1 MIGLLAYSNS
11 FRVPFHYDDIHFLR
25 EQLLIKSF
33 PLFMDWITH
42 NFAAIIGGR
51 AFLLFTF
58 YVNYFISGLDTF
70 GYHIVNLLIHISTA
84 FLFYLLLSS
93 YVDNEK
99 DDSYHL
105 KSILA
110 SSLFLLH
117 PVATESVT
125 YISSRS
131 SELSAFFILASMSLF
146 FKATRNGFHLT
157 GYFLSIVCFV
167 LGLATKEAAIVTP
180 VLMMV
185 FDVYFVS
192 DKKKIGISR
201 LKYYLPFLGIIGAG
215 FSYYLATYIMNPTLQ
230 GRDWTVHILTE
241 MKVFVAYLRL
251 LILPY
256 GQNIDPEVRESLS
269 LDPAAMISFVI
280 IAGLIIG
287 AFLARKKNKAI
298 SFSILWFF
306 INLSPFLVVRLS
318 DYMAE
323 RWVYAASLGFS
334 LALSEALTA
343 LLARYRRIGVSLI
356 LCVITLFGTLTLVRN
371 SVYKDP
377 IRLWSDAAE
386 KSPGKIRPD
395 SNLCASYLE
404 MMYIDK
410 AIEWCDSAVK
420 KGSDYQET
428 YINLASAYFSKGDM
442 DKAKKILISMKS
454 EGATYLYHYN
464 LGVIYTEKREYSHAI
479 NEYRIILKTS
489 PHSPAILSSIGE
501 CYRLQNNK
509 SKADEYFL
517 LATQGIPQNGED
529 YLMLAESYF
538 LLGDNEKGTE
548 SLRNALIAE
557 PLNLRIR
564 KTIANTYFDKK
575 MYDEAYRHFVIMA
588 KIAPNLAIAYAG
600 MGKAMLAKGDIKEA
614 RKQLIRA
621 LNLLPKDTRDR
632 NDILRL
638 LGKTGG

>member
-25 EQLLIKSF
+25 EQILIKSF
-33 PLFMDWITH
+33 PLFLDWITH
-42 NFAAIIGGR
+42 NFAAIISGR

-93 YVDNEK
+93 YVDNEQ
-99 DDSYHL
+99 DGSYHL

-110 SSLFLLH
+110 STLFLLH
-117 PVATESVT
+117 PIATESVT

-131 SELSAFFILASMSLF
+131 SELSAFFILASMLLF
-146 FKATRNGFHLT
+146 FKATRNGFHLIE
-157 GYFLSIVCFV
+157 YLLSIVCFA

-185 FDVYFVS
+185 FDVYFIS
-192 DKKKIGISR
+192 DKKKISISR
-201 LKYYLPFLGIIGAG
+201 LKFYLPFLGIIGAG
-215 FSYYLATYIMNPTLQ
+215 SYYYATFIMNPTLQ

-256 GQNIDPEVRESLS
+256 GQNIDPDVRESLS
-269 LDPAAMISFVI
+269 LDPAAMISLII
-280 IAGLIIG
+280 IAGLIVV
-287 AFLARKKNKAI
+287 AFLARNKNKVI

-306 INLSPFLVVRLS
+306 INLSLFLAVRLS

-343 LLARYRRIGVSLI
+343 LLVRNRKIGLSLI
-356 LCVITLFGTLTLVRN
+356 MCLIMLFGTLTLVRN

-377 IRLWSDAAE
+377 IRLWTDAAE

-404 MMYIDK
+404 MMDIDK
-410 AIEWCDSAVK
+410 AIEWCNSAVK
-420 KGSDYQET
+420 KGSNYQET
-428 YINLASAYFSKGDM
+428 YINLASAYFSKGNLE
-442 DKAKKILISMKS
+442 KAKKILLSMNS
-454 EGATYLYHYN
+454 EGAAYIYHYN
-464 LGVIYTEKREYSHAI
+464 LGVIYSEKREYRRAI
-479 NEYRIILKTS
+479 NEYRLILKTM

-501 CYRLQNNK
+501 CYRLLNNK
-509 SKADEYFL
+509 AKADEYFL

-538 LLGDNEKGTE
+538 SLGDKEKGTE
-548 SLRNALIAE
+548 SLRSALIAE

-564 KTIANTYFDKK
+564 KTIANIYFDKK
-575 MYDEAYRHFVIMA
+575 MYDEAYRHFLIMA
-588 KIAPNLAIAYAG
+588 KIAPNLPFAYTG
-600 MGKAMLAKGDIKEA
+600 MGKAMLAKGDLKEA

-621 LNLLPKDTRDR
+621 LNLLPKDAQDR

-638 LGKTGG
+638 LGKAGG